1 MWAWAWRGGFA
12 SWFAW
17 YALPTVEFPGVCTLQ
32 PPPISESLSSAS
44 FPSRIPWKPY
54 ALVIELSQGL
64 LVMEDI
70 SHRWL
75 LYHVKDKIAIEALNY
90 CFRLIESILQI
101 CNHLTSHSIA
111 VVESSPSTAWFPAI
125 TFKRQI
131 LHIDLYWWKQ
141 NGQYCNMQRNLL
153 KYTQTNQ

>member
-1 MWAWAWRGGFA
+1 M
-12 SWFAW
+12 
-17 YALPTVEFPGVCTLQ
+17 
-32 PPPISESLSSAS
+32 
-44 FPSRIPWKPY
+44 
-54 ALVIELSQGL
+54 IELSQGL

-111 VVESSPSTAWFPAI
+111 VVESLVPVPYDFLLILSRDRFCISTCTDENKMANTATCKEIYSNILKRISRIIKTESNEAFIQTKKAK
-125 TFKRQI
+125 FKPRTPNTPVRFSI
-131 LHIDLYWWKQ
+131 SSAESDRRHSL
-141 NGQYCNMQRNLL
+141 
-153 KYTQTNQ
+153 